1 LEAYLIN
8 KTQFGIK
15 NPRTWTSQNGMA
27 QVYIAQERFDDAEK
41 LLKSMLD
48 VQKDDVS
55 ENTLENLINRYK
67 MTEKKA
73 ELEKYQKLLLSKL

>member
-1 LEAYLIN
+1 
-8 KTQFGIK
+8 
-15 NPRTWTSQNGMA
+15 
-27 QVYIAQERFDDAEK
+27 
-41 LLKSMLD
+41 MLD